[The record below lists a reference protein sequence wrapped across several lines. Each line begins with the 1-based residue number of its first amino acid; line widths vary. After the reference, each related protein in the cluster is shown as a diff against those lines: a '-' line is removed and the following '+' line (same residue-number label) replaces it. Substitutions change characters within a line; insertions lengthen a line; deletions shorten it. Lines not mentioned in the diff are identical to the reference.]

1 MSPKLEISGRR
12 ADARPFDRRRAAVAA
27 IGVLLAVVV
36 LALWFGR
43 RTVTV
48 YRSQPTVEETQPP
61 EPALAAP
68 RPKRASVMATTA
80 PRNDEPAPVI
90 DDIVLEKTEVC
101 SGEEN
106 LVSTKAHTVNG
117 TDPWLHFST
126 DGYAGPSI
134 PVILWLDPEGNVV
147 GNHFVSVFGRMNAM
161 TAVPLPSYKVKPC
174 QPYRVVHVTAS
185 VESNSFG
192 IFDMEAS
199 IVNLPAP
206 PRNVTS
212 VGPTSFTPSVYLWS
226 FGDGETTTTKRP
238 LVTHDYGGRPQK
250 SNFAS
255 FVVRVD
261 VRSAEGDVLTGRS
274 ALTISNPGYRD
285 LSQKGIVGLMVSLSP
300 RFPQLES
307 DGRVVQ
313 KARLWHIMPE
323 PVVIEHAT
331 MTQYYRG
338 AVGQTPRTEVD
349 VAGLL
354 GTTTIPP
361 GKNGIEVT
369 ASLDA
374 AAQPEVFSVTYNL
387 TGKSADGLPVMGAF
401 SVMRPPPKP
410 TAESSDPVTD
420 PLLKAEIV
428 AARHILGKDVV
439 NLEDIK
445 HLSREGAFAGLPA
458 PASNPGATTS
468 SRPSP
473 RRMFAAGTPAY

>member
-1 MSPKLEISGRR
+1 MSPKHEISRPR
-12 ADARPFDRRRAAVAA
+12 ADGRPFDRRRAAVAVA
-27 IGVLLAVVV
+27 VLLAVMVA
-36 LALWFGR
+36 ALWFGR
-43 RTVTV
+43 RTATA
-48 YRSQPTVEETQPP
+48 RGSHPTVEPTEAL
-61 EPALAAP
+61 EPAAAAP
-68 RPKRASVMATTA
+68 LAKRTSVVTTTA

-90 DDIVLEKTEVC
+90 DDIVLEKAEVC

-117 TDPWLHFST
+117 TDPWLHYST

-134 PVILWLDPEGNVV
+134 PVTLWLDPEGNVV
-147 GNHFVSVFGRMNAM
+147 GNHSVSVFGRMNAM

-174 QPYRVVHVTAS
+174 QPVRVVHITAS

-192 IFDMEAS
+192 VFDIEAS

-206 PRNVTS
+206 PRNVMS
-212 VGPTSFTPSVYLWS
+212 VGPTSFTPVSYLFS
-226 FGDGETTTTKRP
+226 FGDGETATTKRP
-238 LVTHDYGGRPQK
+238 FATHDYGGRLQS

-255 FVVRVD
+255 FVVRAD
-261 VRSAEGDVLTGRS
+261 VRSTDGDVLTGRS

-300 RFPQLES
+300 RFPQLDA

-313 KARLWHIMPE
+313 KVRLWHIMPE

-361 GKNGIEVT
+361 GKNGIEIA
-369 ASLDA
+369 ASIDA
-374 AAQPEVFSVTYNL
+374 AAEPEVFCVTYNL

-410 TAESSDPVTD
+410 TAENSKLVTD
-420 PLLKAEIV
+420 PFLKAEIV
-428 AARHILGKDVV
+428 AARHILGKDIV

-445 HLSREGAFAGLPA
+445 QLNRQGAFAALRA
-458 PASNPGATTS
+458 PGSNPGATTS
-468 SRPSP
+468 A
-473 RRMFAAGTPAY
+473 RR